1 MAVENQE
8 QVRRR
13 IRAELIKK
21 EPGIENETDLARVLN
36 RSQGVNRSATR
47 EALQGGRSIP
57 GSLLEAIEREFGFSR
72 RRFIESGKW
81 PDDETQA
88 EQIAKL
94 SKEEFNALIDLA
106 SNPKLRALAA
116 KLKTTSPEN
125 LAILERLL
133 NENVSFANMFMLA
146 LERATTAK
154 DNEAELARLK
164 KISSDIKKG
173 LKKK

>member
-1 MAVENQE
+1 MSAIDSAG
-8 QVRRR
+8 
-13 IRAELIKK
+13 IRKRLRSHLIGKSAQFGDDT
-21 EPGIENETDLARVLN
+21 ELARELGSTGLFDRGN
-36 RSQGVNRSATR
+36 ATKMLR
-47 EALQGGRSIP
+47 GDRQVSRGFLD
-57 GSLLEAIEREFGFSR
+57 AIESMSGFRSR
-72 RRFIESGKW
+72 YYIETGEW